1 MTGAVEK
8 RLQDLGVTLPS
19 PESPVANYRPYL
31 IAGDHLF
38 ISGQIARSL
47 KGEFTTGRLGADLS
61 VAQGKEAARLC
72 AVNIVAQ
79 AKAALGGLDR
89 VRQVLRLTGFVQ
101 ATPEFADH
109 PQVVNGASDFM
120 VEAFGE
126 KGRHTRTSVGV
137 ASLPANVA
145 VEIDAIFWIASA

>member
-1 MTGAVEK
+1 MTGVVEQ
-8 RLQDLGVTLPS
+8 RLQELGVALPS
-19 PESPVANYRPYL
+19 PESPAANYRPFF

-47 KGEFTTGRLGADLS
+47 DGKFTTGRLGADLT
-61 VAQGKEAARLC
+61 VAQGKAAARLC
-72 AVNIVAQ
+72 ALNIVAQ
-79 AKAALGGLDR
+79 AKAALGDLDR

-120 VEAFGE
+120 VEAFGDQ
-126 KGRHTRTSVGV
+126 GRHTRTSVGV
-137 ASLPANVA
+137 ASLPANTA
-145 VEIDAIFWIASA
+145 VEVDAIFWIGSA